1 MTIIKRTGLNR
12 PLTWAELDSNF
23 DQVDSLRAE
32 AEAAKNSATSSAQM
46 AQQASQQAQTS
57 SAEAVSAAE
66 QVKDINW
73 VQSDNKTTQDNRTT
87 RLDLPLP
94 YQENRIA
101 DDVDRIVE
109 ALETIDAS
117 VATLDNTGKVP
128 DTQLPAQKVTSVNG
142 NTGAVVLTS
151 SNISNVDVTTGTQ
164 RTVASVLSDTVNIK
178 TIGAKGDGVT
188 DDTAVF
194 QISTPAGK
202 PVHVPSGS
210 YVINSVVD
218 ATGRHFIF
226 EEPVTI
232 VGNGYLKNATVER
245 INTSTGARSISTE
258 GTRGT
263 DSAPQYSA
271 NFKFGRNAGNVSG
284 LQVGGGNPIDGTTGN
299 VIFPDQY
306 AGWTSVQP
314 GKFPSPVE
322 WAVQPA
328 SKAGRA
334 TTVAGT
340 NQVTVNTGAGLAA
353 AEVGKTVWLK
363 DVGYTVASVA
373 SGSFTVTNLNGTAV
387 SFATS
392 TTLTYVCCYIWG
404 QGKCNVN
411 GTSITRISGDP
422 FIPLNNVATTF
433 IVNGVTTTQA
443 TAIDSWN
450 ATLTAS
456 AGTASNVDY
465 YWWGSVDNLV
475 AAYRLHRGTGMGFE
489 ENISLIAYAKGYY
502 HLHAAGGNTDQY
514 PLYIGSGYDPD
525 GTARRSITVDGVSG
539 IVCLGGSYG
548 RASAEFG
555 YAPFANGDQNRWRF
569 NSANTGNPPGI
580 TALGPDTNIN
590 VALSAKGTGFIRTDS
605 ILRPAANIVP
615 NVDNAV
621 SAGISG
627 NRFSA
632 IWAANG
638 TIQTS
643 DGTKKTDI
651 KDSVLGLEFIEAL
664 RPVSYRFIEGGNI
677 VSEVE
682 DGFEEVEE
690 IQTEEVEEN
699 EEIIDIVDID
709 GVKTMTKRYVTR
721 KVQRPVMEMVEGV
734 VDESGMPVPAFYAPK
749 KHTVK
754 KPIVKTVITP
764 VEGKRTH
771 YGLISQEVKKVME
784 DLNIKDFGGYVEGDD
799 GTLGLRYDE
808 FISPLINAVKQLSQR
823 VKELEGKS

>member
-32 AEAAKNSATSSAQM
+32 AEAAKNSATSSAQT

-66 QVKDINW
+66 ELKDINW
-73 VQSDNKTTQDNRTT
+73 VQSDNKTTQDNRTS

-151 SNISNVDVTTGTQ
+151 SNISNVDSTTGTQ
-164 RTVASVLSDTVNIK
+164 RTVASVLSDTLNIK

-245 INTSTGARSISTE
+245 INTSTGSRSISTE

-263 DSAPQYSA
+263 DGAPQYSA

-284 LQVGGGNPIDGTTGN
+284 LQVGGGNPIDGNFGN
-299 VIFPDQY
+299 ILFADQY
-306 AGWTSVQP
+306 SGWTSVQP

-411 GTSITRISGDP
+411 GTSITRLSGDP

-456 AGTASNVDY
+456 AGTATNVDY

-525 GTARRSITVDGVSG
+525 GNAVRSITVDGTRG
-539 IVCLGGSYG
+539 IVALGGAYG

-555 YAPFANGDQNRWRF
+555 YRPFATGDVNRFRF
-569 NSANTGNPPGI
+569 DSGLTGNPAAL
-580 TALGPDTNIN
+580 TALGPDTNVNITL
-590 VALSAKGTGFIRTDS
+590 AGKGTGFIQTNS
-605 ILRPAANIVP
+605 VLRPNANIVP

-627 NRFSA
+627 NRFSSV
-632 IWAANG
+632 WAANG

-651 KDSVLGLEFIEAL
+651 KNSELGLDFIEAL
-664 RPVSYRFIEGGNI
+664 RPVSYRFKEGGNVVTEI
-677 VSEVE
+677 E

-690 IQTEEVEEN
+690 VVTEEVEET
-699 EEIIDIVDID
+699 EEIKELVEVD
-709 GVKTMTKRYVTR
+709 GVKTMTTKYVT
-721 KVQRPVMEMVEGV
+721 KIVMRPVMEMVEGV
-734 VDESGMPVPAFYAPK
+734 VDEKGAPVPPFYAPK
-749 KHTVK
+749 TVK
-754 KPIVKTVITP
+754 VKRPVVKTQVTS
-764 VEGKRTH
+764 VEGKRIH
-771 YGLISQEVKKVME
+771 YGLIAQEVKALLDKMGI
-784 DLNIKDFGGYVEGDD
+784 DDFGGYVEGDD

-808 FISPLINAVKQLSQR
+808 FISPLIAAIQALSARVKQL
-823 VKELEGKS
+823 EGKE